1 VESTQSWSDFDLY
14 EAYLDAKAKD
24 DFLTYRLRMNPRARV
39 GWFFYEVTAKLQ
51 QFYNDLEQ
59 GLKPKLIIQAPPQHG
74 KSEAIT
80 DFIAW
85 TAGKNPDLRT
95 IYASFSERLGV
106 RANLK
111 MQRAIAS
118 PRYKNIF
125 ETCLNERNIT
135 TLSGQALRNKEIL
148 EYVGHKGY
156 FRNTTVQG
164 SITGEGLDLGVI
176 DDPIKGREQANSPT
190 IRNKSWDWF
199 TDDFFTRF
207 SEDAGLLMIL
217 TRWHLDDPAGRMI
230 EKFGTAVDVV
240 TYKAIAT
247 EDEEHR
253 SEGEALFPELKS
265 LEFLLERKATMPVSN
280 WEALYQQSPVV
291 IGGHIFRDDWWRYY
305 THPPV
310 VTHRIIYADTAQK
323 TKEHNDYSVFQCWG
337 LTKDGQAILLDQSR
351 GKWEAPELLVQARAF
366 YAKHKALDVG
376 VLRAMKI
383 EDKVSGTGLIQTLK
397 REGIP
402 VLPIQRNTDKVTRA
416 MDVAPMIQ
424 SGNVLLPQNAPWLSD
439 FLAEASVFPNGA
451 HDDQLDPM
459 FDAISDLLL
468 TTAKQ
473 DLIMEFL

>member
-1 VESTQSWSDFDLY
+1 MQ
-14 EAYLDAKAKD
+14 
-24 DFLTYRLRMNPRARV
+24 RLH
-39 GWFFYEVTAKLQ
+39 E
-51 QFYNDLEQ
+51 NDL
-59 GLKPKLIIQAPPQHG
+59 
-74 KSEAIT
+74 
-80 DFIAW
+80 
-85 TAGKNPDLRT
+85 
-95 IYASFSERLGV
+95 
-106 RANLK
+106 
-111 MQRAIAS
+111 
-118 PRYKNIF
+118 
-125 ETCLNERNIT
+125 
-135 TLSGQALRNKEIL
+135 SG
-148 EYVGHKGY
+148 
-156 FRNTTVQG
+156 
-164 SITGEGLDLGVI
+164 
-176 DDPIKGREQANSPT
+176 
-190 IRNKSWDWF
+190 
-199 TDDFFTRF
+199 
-207 SEDAGLLMIL
+207 
-217 TRWHLDDPAGRMI
+217 
-230 EKFGTAVDVV
+230 
-240 TYKAIAT
+240 
-247 EDEEHR
+247 
-253 SEGEALFPELKS
+253 
-265 LEFLLERKATMPVSN
+265 FLLEGGNGET
-280 WEALYQQSPVV
+280 WEHVNIPAITSEGKSFWAEQFPLDDLHRMEKTDAYRFAGQYMQNPAP
-291 IGGHIFRDDWWRYY
+291 IGGGLLKDEWWRYY

-337 LTKDGQAILLDQSR
+337 LTKDKQAILLDQSR

>member
-1 VESTQSWSDFDLY
+1 MRQNVIDWFSTTIESRKNSPDTPIILIMQRLHESDLSGFL
-14 EAYLDAKAKD
+14 LDGGNGE
-24 DFLTYRLRMNPRARV
+24 TWEHVNIP
-39 GWFFYEVTAKLQ
+39 
-51 QFYNDLEQ
+51 
-59 GLKPKLIIQAPPQHG
+59 
-74 KSEAIT
+74 AIT
-80 DFIAW
+80 PEGVSFWAEQFPLDDLHRMEKTDAYRF
-85 TAGKNPDLRT
+85 AGQYMQNP
-95 IYASFSERLGV
+95 A
-106 RANLK
+106 
-111 MQRAIAS
+111 
-118 PRYKNIF
+118 
-125 ETCLNERNIT
+125 
-135 TLSGQALRNKEIL
+135 
-148 EYVGHKGY
+148 
-156 FRNTTVQG
+156 
-164 SITGEGLDLGVI
+164 
-176 DDPIKGREQANSPT
+176 PIGG
-190 IRNKSWDWF
+190 
-199 TDDFFTRF
+199 
-207 SEDAGLLMIL
+207 GLL
-217 TRWHLDDPAGRMI
+217 
-230 EKFGTAVDVV
+230 K
-240 TYKAIAT
+240 
-247 EDEEHR
+247 DE
-253 SEGEALFPELKS
+253 
-265 LEFLLERKATMPVSN
+265 
-280 WEALYQQSPVV
+280 
-291 IGGHIFRDDWWRYY
+291 WWRYY

-337 LTKDGQAILLDQSR
+337 LTKDKQAILLDQSR

>member
-1 VESTQSWSDFDLY
+1 MRQNVIDWFSTTIESRKNSPDT
-14 EAYLDAKAKD
+14 
-24 DFLTYRLRMNPRARV
+24 PII
-39 GWFFYEVTAKLQ
+39 
-51 QFYNDLEQ
+51 
-59 GLKPKLIIQAPPQHG
+59 LI
-74 KSEAIT
+74 
-80 DFIAW
+80 
-85 TAGKNPDLRT
+85 
-95 IYASFSERLGV
+95 
-106 RANLK
+106 
-111 MQRAIAS
+111 MQRLHES
-118 PRYKNIF
+118 D
-125 ETCLNERNIT
+125 
-135 TLSGQALRNKEIL
+135 LSG
-148 EYVGHKGY
+148 
-156 FRNTTVQG
+156 
-164 SITGEGLDLGVI
+164 
-176 DDPIKGREQANSPT
+176 
-190 IRNKSWDWF
+190 
-199 TDDFFTRF
+199 
-207 SEDAGLLMIL
+207 
-217 TRWHLDDPAGRMI
+217 
-230 EKFGTAVDVV
+230 
-240 TYKAIAT
+240 
-247 EDEEHR
+247 
-253 SEGEALFPELKS
+253 
-265 LEFLLERKATMPVSN
+265 FLLEGGNGEKWEHVNIPAITPEGVSFWDEQFPLDDLHRMEKTDAYRFAGQYMQN
-280 WEALYQQSPVV
+280 PAP
-291 IGGHIFRDDWWRYY
+291 IGGGLLKDEWWRYY